1 MDYRYL
7 QREYPETIS
16 MDQLYRI
23 CHISKRKARWLLE
36 HRVIPCQDSGKQTR
50 RFSIRLEDVIC
61 FLEQRDAGLL
71 DDVIP
76 QGIFSSDSSRPV
88 RPTIPLLDEAE
99 LCAYLLECWEDWPDI
114 VDNPTSIGT
123 MWVQCEYSQP
133 LVEPWADSGSEVPK

>member
-1 MDYRYL
+1 MDYSYL
-7 QREYPETIS
+7 RREYPETIS

-36 HRVIPCQDSGKQTR
+36 HGVIPCQDSGKQTR
-50 RFSIRLEDVIC
+50 RFSIRLEEAIC

-99 LCAYLLECWEDWPDI
+99 FCAYPAGVLGGLARY
-114 VDNPTSIGT
+114 VDNPTGIGT
-123 MWVQCEYSQP
+123 MWVQCECSQP
-133 LVEPWADSGSEVPK
+133 LVEAGADSGGEVSK